1 MKKIWQK
8 SLASMVSAALCL
20 TAFVGCLTV
29 NAADYQGTIT
39 SAGTEI
45 TTAAAEAQIDLV
57 VSADVPAGAKGMAC
71 AGLKVTT
78 EYGKLTNAVV
88 TSGEAY
94 VETKSPE
101 GEVESATPDIG
112 ADGQFIVWAKD
123 TKTGVSSFTVRLT
136 FTPGSVTAGTTYPVN
151 VDYLG
156 TKADIGAANWD
167 EKSFAFTT
175 NVGKITVKS
184 SHTHTWDA
192 GVMTTMPTTTSDG
205 VVTDGVITYTCECG
219 ETKQEAFSVNG
230 TITENSAKILADVG
244 LVKSQYSVKIS
255 ADVFS
260 SLKDKGAT
268 DITFGML
275 LTKEGSIPSF
285 ENTAT
290 SKLYEYVGTIPP
302 GKAATDTGYFQNM
315 NFNQMGLT
323 LSFRPFVKF
332 IYQEQVC
339 YCYGNTYAR
348 DFITLIRDN
357 TDDKSIALINLYDSV
372 AQASNVNTQ
381 CSGSVLESGNNT
393 SITTRV
399 DKTFYNM
406 AATKIQYGVQIPADV
421 FSGIKAENGT
431 GINFGMLLTK
441 DGTAPS
447 FENTATSILYKYTSD
462 IPAGKNATASGYFQ
476 NMNLKQMG
484 QTLTFRPYVSY
495 INSNDEVTYIYGDAV
510 SFVYIDILRT
520 LEADTYASALVS
532 YYDTYIV
539 AN

>member
-1 MKKIWQK
+1 
-8 SLASMVSAALCL
+8 MVSAALCL

-29 NAADYQGTIT
+29 NAADYPGTIT
-39 SAGTEI
+39 SAGAVI
-45 TTAAAEAQIDLV
+45 TTEETVAQIDLV
-57 VSADVPAGAKGMAC
+57 VSANVPDEVKGMAYT
-71 AGLKVTT
+71 GLKVTT
-78 EYGKLTNAVV
+78 GFGKLTNAKV
-88 TSGEAY
+88 TSGAAY
-94 VETKSPE
+94 VETKTTD
-101 GEVESATPDIG
+101 GETPTPDIG
-112 ADGQFIVWAKD
+112 ADGQFIVAAND
-123 TKTGVSSFTVRLT
+123 TSAGVKSFTVSLT
-136 FTPGSVTAGTTYPVN
+136 FTKTVDTLTTETPYAVN
-151 VDYLG
+151 VAYLG

-167 EKSFAFTT
+167 EKSFAFDVSGV
-175 NVGKITVKS
+175 NGITVTS

-244 LVKSQYSVKIS
+244 SVKSQYSVKIS

-275 LTKEGSIPSF
+275 LTKDGSIPSF

-290 SKLYEYVGTIPP
+290 SKLYEYVGPIPA

-357 TDDKSIALINLYDSV
+357 IDDKSIALINLYDSV